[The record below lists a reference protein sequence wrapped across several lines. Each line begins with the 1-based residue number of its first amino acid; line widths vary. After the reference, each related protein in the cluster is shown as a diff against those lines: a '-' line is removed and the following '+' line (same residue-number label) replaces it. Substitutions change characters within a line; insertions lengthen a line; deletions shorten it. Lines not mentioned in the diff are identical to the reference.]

1 MKRTIVIT
9 TARSRITPITMPT
22 IAPVEMP
29 LFELDGFVETGVEV
43 DEVWAE
49 LLWVLVDEGEV
60 LSRQLTSLEF
70 PTLMIFE
77 LPPCCP

>member
-1 MKRTIVIT
+1 MIT